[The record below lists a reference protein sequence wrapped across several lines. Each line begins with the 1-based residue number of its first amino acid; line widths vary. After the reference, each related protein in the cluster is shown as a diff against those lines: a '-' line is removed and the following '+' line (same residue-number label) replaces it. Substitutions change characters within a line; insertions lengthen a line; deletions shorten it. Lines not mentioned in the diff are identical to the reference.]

1 MGGVKLTKE
10 MIKDGSYIEK
20 LKPISAVI
28 WVDENTVPSV
38 VAYGKH
44 DKVQP
49 FKGSQRLLEAYK
61 NYGIRYEIWK
71 I

>member
-44 DKVQP
+44 DKVTWYN
-49 FKGSQRLLEAYK
+49 RLKVHKDY
-61 NYGIRYEIWK
+61 
-71 I
+71 